1 MAKVATK
8 KTGLAFITAMV
19 FATGT
24 NAQIEEVF
32 VTATKRAESA
42 QSVGMA
48 IDAYSSEKMA
58 EFGWTDITQVASQ
71 SPNLDIKYAWGN
83 SMPIYTIRGVGMN
96 SFQASDTPSVGLFI
110 DEIFQTSIAT
120 MGAQLFDME
129 RVEVLKGPQGALFG
143 RNTNGGAVSY
153 FSKRPTRS
161 NLLLA
166 TP

>member
-1 MAKVATK
+1 MKVFPTAK
-8 KTGLAFITAMV
+8 KTGVITAAVMAAMAAST
-19 FATGT
+19 AT
-24 NAQIEEVF
+24 AQIEEVI

-110 DEIFQTSIAT
+110 D
-120 MGAQLFDME
+120 
-129 RVEVLKGPQGALFG
+129 
-143 RNTNGGAVSY
+143 
-153 FSKRPTRS
+153 
-161 NLLLA
+161 
-166 TP
+166 